1 MVSVDDER
9 ADKKSL
15 PHVLPVAIVGTF
27 VTVTQTIAE
36 PADPA
41 PELTIVSS
49 VSSNSSSWTVLSM
62 AAVPSNDCAIGLS
75 VGPVVLQRDGSR
87 SFPTRRCGPSA
98 PASSHFFLLSPF
110 WFGRLELSI
119 TCWLSNLELL
129 KTGVDGRLTLIGTV
143 NLRGSHSLP

>member
-62 AAVPSNDCAIGLS
+62 AAVP